1 MKIIRTANNGCSGE
15 EPGNDESVI
24 AENVSEKY
32 GVMITVF
39 LQNREGR
46 PDRDWYK
53 VVEDDYKL
61 AVFTP

>member
-1 MKIIRTANNGCSGE
+1 MKIIRTANNGNSGE
-15 EPGNDESVI
+15 EPGNDEYVI

-46 PDRDWYK
+46 SDRDWFE
-53 VVEDDYKL
+53 VVADDYKL